1 MRHRVD
7 HRKLGLPTDQRMAL
21 LKNQVKQ
28 LFLHERLMTTETK
41 AKEVQRVA
49 EKLITQAKR
58 NTEASRREV
67 NRVIQRPPVKRKRMQ
82 SAKYRSQEHPE
93 RQLFQKLLTD
103 IGPRFA
109 ERHGGYTRLLKAPP
123 RRGDGAPMALLM
135 LVE

>member
-103 IGPRFA
+103 IGPRV
-109 ERHGGYTRLLKAPP
+109 HAPTE
-123 RRGDGAPMALLM
+123 GAPAARRRRADGS
-135 LVE
+135 VDAG